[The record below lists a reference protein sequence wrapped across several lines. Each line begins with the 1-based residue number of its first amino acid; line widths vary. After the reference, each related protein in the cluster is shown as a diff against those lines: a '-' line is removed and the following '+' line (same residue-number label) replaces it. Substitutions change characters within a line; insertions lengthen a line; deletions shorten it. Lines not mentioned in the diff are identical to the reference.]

1 MKTKTTDLCTILAI
15 LSDWIKEKREK
26 NIDMYFSILVI
37 AALNLSGKTQTW
49 SSQQTARI
57 PGQARE
63 QPTGAQVAADTPAS

>member
-1 MKTKTTDLCTILAI
+1 
-15 LSDWIKEKREK
+15 
-26 NIDMYFSILVI
+26 MYFSILVI

-49 SSQQTARI
+49 SSQQTATI